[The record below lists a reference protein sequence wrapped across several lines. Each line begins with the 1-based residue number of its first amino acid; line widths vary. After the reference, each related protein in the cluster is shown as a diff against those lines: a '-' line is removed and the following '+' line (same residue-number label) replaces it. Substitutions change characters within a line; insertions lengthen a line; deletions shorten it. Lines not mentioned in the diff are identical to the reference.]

1 MNSKALCERELELEM
16 ADVLPHRET
25 LGVPAIN
32 INIEPIVTIN
42 TGVAIA
48 TQVLSVG
55 SSNGAWVFQYV
66 HVGP

>member
-1 MNSKALCERELELEM
+1 M
-16 ADVLPHRET
+16 LPA
-25 LGVPAIN
+25 VN

-55 SSNGAWVFQYV
+55 SSNSAWVFQYV